1 MNDTL
6 LKMIDSIEIVT
17 KSAIFNMV
25 FLADPFNFL
34 ANWPSYVWLR
44 PIPSCSPL
52 GGLYKIPS
60 VRKLI
65 NALTNAKNMLI
76 FGDVATGTNGDFQL
90 TFYPNRS
97 NFRCCTNS
105 GMFCKD
111 NTGASDV
118 NVPEPIRES
127 AKEVILA
134 LKKEEDENNLGMERR
149 LAAVENLLQKLIDK
163 INN

>member
-1 MNDTL
+1 MML
-6 LKMIDSIEIVT
+6 G
-17 KSAIFNMV
+17 
-25 FLADPFNFL
+25 DPFNFL

-44 PIPSCSPL
+44 PFPSCSPL

-76 FGDVATGTNGDFQL
+76 FGDVAGTNDDDFQL

-97 NFRCCTNS
+97 NFRCCVGS

-111 NTGASDV
+111 TTGASDA

-127 AKEVILA
+127 AKEVVLA
-134 LKKEEDENNLGMERR
+134 LKKEQEEENSGVEKR
-149 LAAVENLLQKLIDK
+149 LAA
-163 INN
+163 

>member
-1 MNDTL
+1 
-6 LKMIDSIEIVT
+6 
-17 KSAIFNMV
+17 MV

-76 FGDVATGTNGDFQL
+76 FGDVAAGTNGDFQL

-111 NTGASDV
+111 NTGAASDS

-134 LKKEEDENNLGMERR
+134 LKREEDENNLGMERR